1 MSRLRPD
8 ARKVTKLSYRAADLI
23 ADMIGGML
31 AGMVFKRVWSIIE
44 HGEDVPKPTD
54 EQRAWREILIA
65 AGLQGAVFALVKA
78 AIDRSTAQGTRK
90 LTGIWPGAEGQQPG
104 KPA

>member
-8 ARKVTKLSYRAADLI
+8 ARKVTKLSYRGADLI
-23 ADMIGGML
+23 ADMIGGMF
-31 AGMVFKRVWSIIE
+31 AGMVFKRVWSIIG

-54 EQRAWREILIA
+54 EQRAWREILLA

-78 AIDRSTAQGTRK
+78 AIDRGTAQGTRK
-90 LTGIWPGAEGQQPG
+90 LTGIWPGDEGQQPG
-104 KPA
+104 KAA

>member
-1 MSRLRPD
+1 MSRLKPD
-8 ARKVTKLSYRAADLI
+8 ARKVTKLSYRAADLV
-23 ADMIGGML
+23 ADMIGGMF
-31 AGMVFKRVWSIIE
+31 AGMVFKRVWNIIG

-54 EQRAWREILIA
+54 EQRAWREILLA

-78 AIDRSTAQGTRK
+78 AIDRGTAQGTRK
-90 LTGIWPGAEGQQPG
+90 LTGIWPGDEGQQPG

>member
-8 ARKVTKLSYRAADLI
+8 ARKVTKLSYRVADLI
-23 ADMIGGML
+23 ADMIGGVF

-44 HGEDVPKPTD
+44 RGEDVPKPTD
-54 EQRAWREILIA
+54 EQRGWREILIA

-78 AIDRSTAQGTRK
+78 AIDRGTAQGTRK
-90 LTGIWPGAEGQQPG
+90 LTGIWPGDEGQQSA
-104 KPA
+104 KSA

>member
-1 MSRLRPD
+1 MSKLRPG
-8 ARKVTKLSYRAADLI
+8 ARRVTKLSYRAADLV
-23 ADMIGGML
+23 ADMIGGVF

-44 HGEDVPKPTD
+44 QGQDAPKPTD
-54 EQRAWREILIA
+54 EQRGWTEILLA

-78 AIDRSTAQGTRK
+78 AIDRGTAQGTRK
-90 LTGIWPGAEGQQPG
+90 LTGIWPGHEGQQPG